1 MKYMHIDLETYSSV
15 PLPKTGVYPYAE
27 STDFEILL
35 FGASVD
41 GGPVRV
47 YDLAQGG
54 EVPEDVL
61 AALTDDGVIKY
72 AHNASF
78 ERICLSRYLRDKGVL
93 GPGEYLRPEGFFQH
107 FFVVVEGNA
116 GLCGRHGIQFP
127 IIGALRDR

>member
-27 STDFEILL
+27 SEDFEILL
-35 FGASVD
+35 FGVSVD

-61 AALTDDGVIKY
+61 VALTDDCVIKY

-78 ERICLSRYLRDKGVL
+78 ERICLSR
-93 GPGEYLRPEGFFQH
+93 
-107 FFVVVEGNA
+107 
-116 GLCGRHGIQFP
+116 
-127 IIGALRDR
+127 